1 MTTPS
6 TAASQR
12 AVQFSRS
19 VIQQKPVYLDTETT
33 GLNKTDEIVEIS
45 VIDYDGAPLF
55 ESLVKPTQ
63 PIPPE
68 ASRIHHIT
76 SEMVRFASPW
86 PLVWP
91 QLKPIVTGRIIGIYN
106 ADFDLRMMQQSME
119 RFRMPW
125 RESFNTFDILKL
137 FSDFRSEYDPI
148 KRSYR
153 YFKLED
159 AGRFFNISLP
169 NAHRATADTLLTRA
183 VLHCIAGVP
192 Y

>member
-12 AVQFSRS
+12 AVQFSRN
-19 VIQQKPVYLDTETT
+19 VLQQKPVYLDTETT
-33 GLNKTDEIVEIS
+33 GLSKTDEIVEIS
-45 VIDYDGAPLF
+45 VIDFDGASLF
-55 ESLVKPTQ
+55 ESLVRPTQ

-68 ASRIHHIT
+68 SSRIHHIT
-76 SEMVRFASPW
+76 SEMVRIASPW

-91 QLKPIVTGRIIGIYN
+91 QLKPILAGRIIGIYN

-125 RESFNTFDILKL
+125 RESFKTFDILKL

-148 KRSYR
+148 KRSNR